1 MTEVLYVLAGVV
13 AGGGVAWVLASAR
26 ARAVFAS
33 QLSEAQSQAI
43 RAEAVTAEVRAQAQ
57 KADAELNT
65 LRQELDAVRRARVEA
80 ETRLVEATRSF
91 DEQKKL
97 LEEARNKLTDAFRAL
112 SGDALKSNNQAFLE
126 LAKKSLE
133 AILADAKG
141 NLGKHQEAIK
151 GLVNPLE
158 EALKRYEQQV
168 KALEESRQKAYGSL
182 ETQLQLLTSTQQQ
195 LQKETGNLV
204 TALRTPQVRG
214 RWGEVTL
221 RRVVELAGMSDH
233 CDYEEQVSVESD
245 GGRMRPDMVVHLPAD
260 RDIVVDAKVS
270 LAAYLEALSAES
282 EEQRT
287 ACLQRHAQQLRTH
300 MNQLAGKAYWE
311 QFDRAPEMVVMFIP
325 GESFFAAA
333 VDCDKSLIEDGMSR
347 RVVLATPTTLLALLR
362 AVAYGWR
369 QEQIAQNAQ
378 EISDLGRQLYE
389 RLRTLVEHF
398 ANVGKSLQKAN
409 EAYNRAVGSME
420 TRVFAAA
427 RRFKDLGAASGP
439 EIEVIEP
446 IDATPRELRLP
457 EAHET
462 GP

>member
-1 MTEVLYVLAGVV
+1 MIEVLCVLAGVV

-26 ARAVFAS
+26 ARARLAS
-33 QLSEAQSQAI
+33 QLSETQSQAI

-57 KADAELNT
+57 KAESDLHA
-65 LRQELDAVRRARVEA
+65 LRQELDAARRARVEA
-80 ETRLVEATRSF
+80 ETRLTEARRNF
-91 DEQKKL
+91 EEQKKL
-97 LEEARNKLTDAFRAL
+97 LDEARDRLADAFKAL

-126 LAKKSLE
+126 LARKSLE

-141 NLGKHQEAIK
+141 NLGRHQEAIK
-151 GLVNPLE
+151 GLVSPLE

-182 ETQLQLLTSTQQQ
+182 ETQLQSLTSTQQE
-195 LQKETGNLV
+195 LQKATGNLV

-233 CDYEEQVSVESD
+233 CDYQEQVSVETND
-245 GGRMRPDMVVHLPAD
+245 GRLRPDMVVHLPAG

-282 EEQRT
+282 EERRA

-311 QFDRAPEMVVMFIP
+311 QFGRAPEMVVMFIP

-409 EAYNRAVGSME
+409 EAYNKAVGSME
-420 TRVFAAA
+420 TRVFSAA
-427 RRFKDLGAASGP
+427 RRFKDLGATSGP

-457 EAHET
+457 EANET
-462 GP
+462 GR

>member
-1 MTEVLYVLAGVV
+1 MTEFLCALAGLAVGGVV
-13 AGGGVAWVLASAR
+13 AWVFASAR
-26 ARAVFAS
+26 ARAVVAS
-33 QLSEAQSQAI
+33 RLSEAQAQAI
-43 RAEAVTAEVRAQAQ
+43 RAEAVTAEVRTQAQ
-57 KADAELNT
+57 KAESDLQA
-65 LRQELDAVRRARVEA
+65 LRGELDAARRSRVEA
-80 ETRLVEATRSF
+80 ETRLTEATRNF
-91 DEQKKL
+91 EEQKKL
-97 LEEARNKLTDAFRAL
+97 LDEARDRLADAFKAL

-133 AILADAKG
+133 AILAEARG

-151 GLVNPLE
+151 GLVGPLE

-182 ETQLQLLTSTQQQ
+182 EEQLKSLTSTQQQ

-214 RWGEVTL
+214 QWGEVTL

-233 CDYEEQVSVESD
+233 CDYEEQPSADTET
-245 GGRMRPDMVVHLPAD
+245 GRVRPDMIVHLPAD

-270 LAAYLEALSAES
+270 LAAYLDALSAES
-282 EEQRT
+282 EDQRKD
-287 ACLQRHAQQLRTH
+287 CLQRHAQQLRKH
-300 MNQLAGKAYWE
+300 MTQLAGKSYWE
-311 QFDRAPEMVVMFIP
+311 QFKRAPEMVVMFIP

-378 EISDLGRQLYE
+378 EISDLGKQLYD
-389 RLRTLVEHF
+389 RLRTLAEHF

-409 EAYNRAVGSME
+409 EAYNKAVGSME
-420 TRVFAAA
+420 TRVFSAA
-427 RRFKDLGAASGP
+427 RRFKELGAAAGE
-439 EIEVIEP
+439 EIGVVEP
-446 IDATPRELRLP
+446 IDATPRSLDVP
-457 EAHET
+457 DSHES
-462 GP
+462 GS

>member
-1 MTEVLYVLAGVV
+1 
-13 AGGGVAWVLASAR
+13 
-26 ARAVFAS
+26 VFAS

-457 EAHET
+457 EGHET